1 MYVLG
6 KKMIVKKYPHVLFTY
21 ISIEI
26 VVLGREVVLL
36 VRLHPIDMRTY
47 RHTWDK
53 YNDGCYHY
61 KNSNFNDENDL

>member
-1 MYVLG
+1 
-6 KKMIVKKYPHVLFTY
+6 MIVKKYPHVLFTY

-36 VRLHPIDMRTY
+36 VRLHPIDMHTY

-53 YNDGCYHY
+53 
-61 KNSNFNDENDL
+61 